1 MDGEVDAGDAAAEA
15 AYLSSLEAREKA
27 VDAHL
32 RAGRNGDAVRSALE
46 NPPFPSKVAATKER
60 SAAAALRAIAALAAR
75 EADAVALVDALDGD
89 AADVLMKVRE
99 RESWRR
105 ADAAAVRAAAAAARD
120 VSSSHGLLLSSQYV
134 YKGLSRP
141 ENSGAL
147 LKLHALL
154 VEKRGLGSIVRA
166 IVDRKTA

>member
-32 RAGRNGDAVRSALE
+32 RAGRSGDAVKAALE

-99 RESWRR
+99 RAGGASLGRSSATLRQSATFHPRSSSTSSASSPPAVRLQGSLAAGEQRR
-105 ADAAAVRAAAAAARD
+105 AAEAARAAR
-120 VSSSHGLLLSSQYV
+120 
-134 YKGLSRP
+134 
-141 ENSGAL
+141 
-147 LKLHALL
+147 
-154 VEKRGLGSIVRA
+154 
-166 IVDRKTA
+166 